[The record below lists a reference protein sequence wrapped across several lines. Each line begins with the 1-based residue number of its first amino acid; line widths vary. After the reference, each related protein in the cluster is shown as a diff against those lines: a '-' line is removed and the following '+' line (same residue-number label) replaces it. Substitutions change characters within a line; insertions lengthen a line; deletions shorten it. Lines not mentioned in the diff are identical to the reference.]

1 MKKLSSILL
10 VAIIALAAVCSAFA
24 APKDGVLDVAYSII
38 PDSLTP
44 FRPEVNRDAPY
55 FTEICESLGVFNSD
69 KVLEPWLAKSWNTDD
84 NGFTYTVELREGIK
98 DSAGNAFTADDAVW
112 FIQESVARALKPVF
126 NKIESVEKTGD
137 LTFTLKLKS
146 NIVGTFEKIM
156 TETYGITKA
165 AFEAS
170 SDGFGSSLISTS
182 PYTVTNFVASSEFTI
197 ELREDYWQS
206 LDEMPAC
213 VKPTV
218 SKIHWVQI
226 AEASQMGIA
235 LETGVVDMV
244 MRMPIATG
252 MQYENNPDYVVE
264 KTSGHQ
270 GYQLFFSGAETSP
283 VANDQKLRQAI
294 AYSINNEAMIQALAY
309 GNGEG
314 LADVHSPIMI
324 GYNPKWENEENY
336 PYDVEKAKQLVS
348 ESDYKGQTLS
358 ILCSGNGDMPRLAQV
373 LQAFMM
379 QAGINVEINAAEMAY
394 IVANRLDGT
403 KYDMFINSIGGTYL
417 ADAWAIRYDPNAYS
431 TGDGT
436 SRKDYTL
443 GELLY
448 ETWTPEG
455 YTEENIDKVH
465 NYLKESCIAYGL
477 YNPYNYCVW
486 RSEIGVTDEVYEI
499 AGTIAPAATSYTG
512 L

>member
-1 MKKLSSILL
+1 MKKLFSVVLTL
-10 VAIIALAAVCSAFA
+10 VFVLAGCLTAFA
-24 APKDGVLDVAYSII
+24 APNDGVLDVAYSIV

-44 FRPEVNRDAPY
+44 FRPETNRDAPY
-55 FTEICESLGVFNSD
+55 FIEICESLAVFDEN
-69 KVLEPWLAKSWNTDD
+69 KELIPWLAKSWNTDD
-84 NGFTYTVELREGIK
+84 NGFTYTVELNEGIK
-98 DSAGNAFTADDAVW
+98 DSAGNPFTAEDAVW
-112 FIQESVARALKPVF
+112 FISESMARALKPVY
-126 NKIESVEKTGD
+126 NKIESVEQTGD

-146 NIVGTFEKIM
+146 NIVGSFEKIM

-170 SDGFGSSLISTS
+170 SDEFGSSLISTA
-182 PYTVTNFVASSEFTI
+182 PYTVTSFVPSSEMTL
-197 ELREDYWQS
+197 ELRDDYWQ
-206 LDEMPAC
+206 DTANMPVVAQPK
-213 VKPTV
+213 VA
-218 SKIHWVQI
+218 KIHWVQI

-252 MQYENNPDYVVE
+252 VQYEGNPDYVIE

-294 AYSINNEAMIQALAY
+294 AYSIDNDALITALSY
-309 GNGEG
+309 GNGER

-324 GYNPKWENEENY
+324 GYNPKWEDEENY
-336 PYDVEKAKQLVS
+336 SYDVEKAKQLVA
-348 ESDYKGQTLS
+348 ESDYAGQTLS
-358 ILCSGNGDMPRLAQV
+358 ILCSGNGDMPRIAQM

-403 KYDMFINSIGGTYL
+403 KYDMFINTIGGTYL
-417 ADAWAIRYDPNAYS
+417 ADAWAIRYDPNAYA

-436 SRKDYTL
+436 SRKDYVL
-443 GELLY
+443 GEMLY

-465 NYLKESCIAYGL
+465 NYLKESCIAYGI
-477 YNPYNYCVW
+477 YNPYNFCVW
-486 RSEIGVTDEVYEI
+486 RSEIGVTDEVHEI
-499 AGTIAPAATSYTG
+499 YGTIAPHASVYTG

>member
-24 APKDGVLDVAYSII
+24 APKDGVLDIAYSII

-98 DSAGNAFTADDAVW
+98 DAAGNPFTADDAVW

-126 NKIESVEKTGD
+126 NKVESVEKTDD
-137 LTFTLKLKS
+137 LTFELKLKS

-156 TETYGITKA
+156 TETYGITKV

-170 SDGFGSSLISTS
+170 PDGFGSSLVSTS

-226 AEASQMGIA
+226 AEAS
-235 LETGVVDMV
+235 
-244 MRMPIATG
+244 
-252 MQYENNPDYVVE
+252 
-264 KTSGHQ
+264 
-270 GYQLFFSGAETSP
+270 
-283 VANDQKLRQAI
+283 
-294 AYSINNEAMIQALAY
+294 
-309 GNGEG
+309 
-314 LADVHSPIMI
+314 
-324 GYNPKWENEENY
+324 
-336 PYDVEKAKQLVS
+336 
-348 ESDYKGQTLS
+348 
-358 ILCSGNGDMPRLAQV
+358 
-373 LQAFMM
+373 
-379 QAGINVEINAAEMAY
+379 
-394 IVANRLDGT
+394 
-403 KYDMFINSIGGTYL
+403 
-417 ADAWAIRYDPNAYS
+417 
-431 TGDGT
+431 
-436 SRKDYTL
+436 
-443 GELLY
+443 
-448 ETWTPEG
+448 
-455 YTEENIDKVH
+455 
-465 NYLKESCIAYGL
+465 
-477 YNPYNYCVW
+477 
-486 RSEIGVTDEVYEI
+486 
-499 AGTIAPAATSYTG
+499 
-512 L
+512 